1 MTVWADQVRSQ
12 VHLIIGQIAD
22 LRGRVASDG
31 TNGQLALQSYYQ
43 MLDDLY
49 DRDLR
54 LAQVRDSSDL
64 MLRVDGDAF
73 VHDPKLQLVSAIFS
87 NVTSQVTDLTKAIL
101 GVWAEGRVTPKAV
114 DLGLS
119 GIAKGSL
126 YFGLKAQLE
135 DGTSPL
141 LGPID
146 TLYDSTKKALR
157 IIDEVAHTIQHDS
170 HTVSLE
176 EVSEVVIDPKIR
188 DAALVAVQRLSPSG
202 RRGID
207 AVSVSGT
214 EGSAPAELTAHHR
227 KAIRQIL
234 DRPVI
239 KGETIEFVGE
249 VREIDLDS
257 RRFDLRGIAD
267 EQVRDVRC
275 AYRSVEGVSPRS
287 LLGAT
292 VRARGLVERTSDNI
306 PRLMSVTALEIVRP
320 APDELA

>member
-1 MTVWADQVRSQ
+1 MNVWADQVRSQ
-12 VHLIIGQIAD
+12 VNLIISQIAD
-22 LRGRVASDG
+22 LRARGTSENPASRA
-31 TNGQLALQSYYQ
+31 ALQSYYQ
-43 MLDDLY
+43 MLDELY

-54 LAQVRDSSDL
+54 LAQVRDGSDL

-73 VHDPKLQLVSAIFS
+73 THDPKLQLVSAIFT

-101 GVWAEGRVTPKAV
+101 GVWADGRVTPKAV

-126 YFGLKAQLE
+126 YFGLKAQLQ

-146 TLYDSTKKALR
+146 TLYDSTKRALK
-157 IIDEVAHTIQHDS
+157 IIDDVAHTIQHDEDS
-170 HTVSLE
+170 VSLE
-176 EVSEVVIDPKIR
+176 EVSEIVIDPKVR
-188 DAALVAVQRLSPSG
+188 DAALVAVQRLAPSG
-202 RRGID
+202 RRGIN
-207 AVSVSGT
+207 AVSVSGN
-214 EGSAPAELTAHHR
+214 EGGAPAELTAQHR
-227 KAIRQIL
+227 KAIRDSL

-239 KGETIEFVGE
+239 KGETIEFQGE

-275 AYRSVEGVSPRS
+275 AYRSVEGVSPRN

-292 VRARGLVERTSDNI
+292 VKARGLVERTSDSI
-306 PRLMSVTALEIVRP
+306 PRLMSVTSIEILRA
-320 APDELA
+320 APDDLR

>member
-1 MTVWADQVRSQ
+1 MTIWADQVRSQ

-22 LRGRVASDG
+22 LRTRVSPDSL
-31 TNGQLALQSYYQ
+31 TGQLALQSYYR
-43 MLDDLY
+43 MLDELY

-54 LAQVRDSSDL
+54 LAQVRDGSDL

-73 VHDPKLQLVSAIFS
+73 THDPKLQLVSAIFT

-101 GVWAEGRVTPKAV
+101 GVWADGRVTPKAV

-126 YFGLKAQLE
+126 YFGLKAQLQ

-146 TLYDSTKKALR
+146 TLYDSTRKALK
-157 IIDEVAHTIQHDS
+157 IIDDVAHTIQHDDDS
-170 HTVSLE
+170 ISLE
-176 EVSEVVIDPKIR
+176 EVSEVVVDPKVR

-207 AVSVSGT
+207 AVSVSGA
-214 EGSAPAELTAHHR
+214 EGAAPAELTVHHR
-227 KAIRQIL
+227 KAIRQSL

-239 KGETIEFVGE
+239 KGETIEFQGE

-257 RRFDLRGIAD
+257 RRFDLRGIAN

-275 AYRSVEGVSPRS
+275 AYRSVEGVSPRN

-292 VRARGLVERTSDNI
+292 VRARGLVERTSDSI
-306 PRLMSVTALEIVRP
+306 PRLMSVTSIEILRA
-320 APDELA
+320 APDDLG